1 MAQKIP
7 GVWGQRPRVAKGCGV
22 EQGTKKARGGQ
33 ITMRSIS
40 SRLMASPVRS

>member
-1 MAQKIP
+1 MAEKIP
-7 GVWGQRPRVAKGCGV
+7 GVWGQRPRVAEGCGV
-22 EQGTKKARGGQ
+22 EQDTKNAFGSQ

>member
-7 GVWGQRPRVAKGCGV
+7 GVWGQRPRVATGCGV
-22 EQGTKKARGGQ
+22 QLGANSTWGGQ
-33 ITMRSIS
+33 ITIRSIS